1 MPVKPK
7 VADLMGLME
16 QIAPSRCARDWDN
29 PGLQVG
35 CLSTEVDRIL
45 LALDPTLQAV
55 REAAR
60 RKARVLLTHHPLLF
74 RPLSCLNRETYPGNV
89 LTEALIS
96 EVSLLASHTNLDAAE
111 GGLNDI
117 LAGLLHLKEV
127 RDLSDAREAE
137 TGRAALGRIGDLPY
151 PMSLSE
157 VARAVKRLLSA
168 DRVRAVWSHD
178 APVSRVAVV
187 AGSGGSLIPIAAQM
201 GAELMITGD
210 VTHHQALEALQA
222 GMALID
228 AGHFQTERVALET
241 FCGRLRSE
249 MAIRG
254 WDVLLEVYEGE
265 KSPFHEE

>member
-1 MPVKPK
+1 MPVRPK
-7 VADLMGLME
+7 VADLIGLLE
-16 QIAPSRCARDWDN
+16 EIAPSRCARDWDN

-60 RKARVLLTHHPLLF
+60 RKARVLLSHHPLLF
-74 RPLSCLNRETYPGNV
+74 KPLSCLNRETYPGDV

-96 EVSLLASHTNLDAAE
+96 GVSLLASHTNLDAAE

-127 RDLSDAREAE
+127 RALSDTPEAE
-137 TGRAALGRIGDLPY
+137 SGRAALGRVGVLPY
-151 PMSLSE
+151 PMTLSE
-157 VARAVKRLLSA
+157 VAGAVKRVLSA
-168 DRVRAVWSHD
+168 ERVRAVWSHD
-178 APVSRVAVV
+178 APVSRIAVV
-187 AGSGGSLIPIAAQM
+187 AGSGGSLIPTAAKM
-201 GAELMITGD
+201 GAELLITGD
-210 VTHHQALEALQA
+210 ITHHQALEAIQT

-228 AGHFQTERVALET
+228 AGHFQTEKTALET
-241 FCGRLRSE
+241 FGARLRNE
-249 MAIRG
+249 MALRRWG
-254 WDVLLEVYEGE
+254 VLLDVYEGE